1 VTLRTYY
8 PTPEPTFAPPPGPD
22 RTEGFLWGFTI
33 RDLDQAAR
41 TAVAASRVAM
51 DSHTAYD
58 LAWEG
63 IVLHLAETDQAPTY
77 SYLVTAGWR
86 AIYAEIRQGNRMRGI
101 PEEVRGYDMVNT
113 PRFAQYWTRRST
125 PSHEEGIVERVA
137 LEQVLPTL
145 SESQM
150 RGLAALASTGD
161 YQAAADLLGIDY
173 RALVARIGYARK
185 RFLASWFE
193 DETPPKRRHTDRRIR
208 SRGPAATHCPRDHEW
223 TPENTRWNV
232 RTVNGTL
239 RRGRRCRACQ
249 RDRDAARRSNG
260 TKR

>member
-1 VTLRTYY
+1 MTLRTYY

-22 RTEGFLWGFTI
+22 RTDGLLWGHTV
-33 RDLDQAAR
+33 RDLDRAAR
-41 TAVAASRVAM
+41 TAVVAARTAM

-63 IVLHLAETDQAPTY
+63 IVLCLAETDQAPTHA
-77 SYLVTAGWR
+77 YLVTAGWR

-101 PEEVRGYDMVNT
+101 PETDRGYDLVNT
-113 PRFAQYWTRRST
+113 PRFAQYWTRRCA
-125 PSHEEGIVERVA
+125 PSHEEGIVERLA
-137 LEQVLPTL
+137 LGQVLPTL
-145 SESQM
+145 SDTQM

-185 RFLASWFE
+185 RFVDSWFE
-193 DETPPKRRHTDRRIR
+193 HETPPKRRHTDRRVS
-208 SRGPAATHCPRDHEW
+208 SRAPASTHCPSGHEW
-223 TPENTRWNV
+223 TPENTRWAV

-249 RDRDAARRSNG
+249 SDRDIGRRR
-260 TKR
+260 K